1 MTTTTT
7 MILMIDDWWCYYI
20 YICYYCYEHSTVW
33 TIAFFTS
40 WCCCCGGMPLL
51 HWHDRNHWR
60 LFPYVVGLFALR
72 CLDEAFQGAKR
83 KWTLSPKFIGHHPGS
98 VFFQNA
104 ELKQIWSDQTNPTYT
119 NMFSNLVDA
128 SPHFGRRGLCRRWH
142 QKKTISDEPP
152 SAMTPTVKFQDGRID
167 WRNRSLQ
174 EPSSPGNFAWN
185 LLTWSSLNTWE
196 FDFQYFYQKSQC
208 PLVPS
213 SFPDYCSVQHL
224 CEPPRIKHIG
234 GGLFSI
240 HLCATTTPKARTG
253 FSAFLAVPDSRVI
266 QRNGKNG
273 RTFPRRSAA
282 SFVWVGHIAIAWIS
296 GRSRGTSSL
305 RRAACWNL
313 GHQSAM

>member
-1 MTTTTT
+1 M
-7 MILMIDDWWCYYI
+7 LLYI
-20 YICYYCYEHSTVW
+20 YMLLLLRTFNSLDHCILYLLMLLLWRNAPSTLTW
-33 TIAFFTS
+33 S
-40 WCCCCGGMPLL
+40 EPL
-51 HWHDRNHWR
+51 
-60 LFPYVVGLFALR
+60 A
-72 CLDEAFQGAKR
+72 
-83 KWTLSPKFIGHHPGS
+83 TLSLCGWAICPTLLG
-98 VFFQNA
+98 
-104 ELKQIWSDQTNPTYT
+104 WSFPRGQTK
-119 NMFSNLVDA
+119 MDAFSEIHRTSPWKCFLSECWIETDLVR
-128 SPHFGRRGLCRRWH
+128 SNESHLH
-142 QKKTISDEPP
+142 QHVQQSCGCISALWQERLVQTMTSKKTISDEPP

-253 FSAFLAVPDSRVI
+253 FSAFLAVPDSRVL

-282 SFVWVGHIAIAWIS
+282 SFVWVGHIAIAWLS

>member
-1 MTTTTT
+1 
-7 MILMIDDWWCYYI
+7 MIDDWWCYYI

-142 QKKTISDEPP
+142 QKKP
-152 SAMTPTVKFQDGRID
+152 SAMSPL
-167 WRNRSLQ
+167 LQ
-174 EPSSPGNFAWN
+174 WPQPSNFRTAELIEGNVHCKNHRLLEILHEIYSPDHHWIPGN
-185 LLTWSSLNTWE
+185 LT
-196 FDFQYFYQKSQC
+196 
-208 PLVPS
+208 
-213 SFPDYCSVQHL
+213 
-224 CEPPRIKHIG
+224 
-234 GGLFSI
+234 FSI
-240 HLCATTTPKARTG
+240 FIKNP
-253 FSAFLAVPDSRVI
+253 SAHSCHPVSLTIVLFNI
-266 QRNGKNG
+266 
-273 RTFPRRSAA
+273 SANPHA
-282 SFVWVGHIAIAWIS
+282 LNI
-296 GRSRGTSSL
+296 
-305 RRAACWNL
+305 
-313 GHQSAM
+313 